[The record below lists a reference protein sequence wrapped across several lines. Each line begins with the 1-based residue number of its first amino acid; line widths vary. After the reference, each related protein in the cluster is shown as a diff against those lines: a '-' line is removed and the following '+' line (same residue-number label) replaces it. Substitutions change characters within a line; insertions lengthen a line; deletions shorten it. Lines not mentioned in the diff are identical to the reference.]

1 GGSWGIWT
9 WLDRRQ
15 LLLPP
20 GQELLA
26 VDEED
31 AALAT
36 PQLAHARH
44 LPTCRPALPVPCTES
59 SQSGNLGY
67 PHIPIVHSVTHQH
80 APQCITP
87 AVQPRA
93 KAIAA
98 TIVTNVLR
106 AIV

>member
-1 GGSWGIWT
+1 
-9 WLDRRQ
+9 

-67 PHIPIVHSVTHQH
+67 PHIPIVHSVFHRFFIEPFDVTDGADDFLGVGH
-80 APQCITP
+80 AASLCARNSSMFIWWTMKEV
-87 AVQPRA
+87 AH
-93 KAIAA
+93 
-98 TIVTNVLR
+98 
-106 AIV
+106 